1 MIAWFTRNSVA
12 ANLLMFTI
20 IMGGILAFYQT
31 VSVEL
36 FPTSEP
42 ETVTISVALRGATPE
57 DIELG
62 VAVRIEEAI
71 HDLEGIEKLT
81 SHSREGATSTIIE
94 IERGY
99 DAREMLSDIK
109 SRIDAINTFPAD
121 AEKPVISLQQFNFPV
136 IDVVVS
142 GDAGE
147 DEIQFYAEQVREDI
161 LRLGDVSQVE
171 LRLVREYEVSIEIA
185 QDTLRNYGL
194 TLERVA
200 RSVQE
205 ASLDVS
211 AGNVRT
217 EGGDILIRSKGQAY
231 HRDDFATIVVGS
243 NADGSVITLG
253 EVAHIDDGF
262 SESGLESD
270 FDGKSSAFVS
280 VSRVGSQSVI
290 QIAKKVKNYIEEQQ
304 ALLPRGISLSYWD
317 DDSAYL
323 KNRIETLVRNML
335 QGGVLVVILLAVFLR
350 PAVAFWVVIGI
361 PISFIGCFMVLGAVG
376 ITINMM
382 SVFGFILV
390 LGLVVDDAIVTGESI
405 YARLETGESGV
416 EAATRGAQRVAIPV
430 TFGVLTTI
438 AAFSPLAFMEGFL
451 GRVIAPLPVVVA
463 SVLFISL
470 IETKFIL
477 PAHLKHLKPLDPN
490 KANKG
495 WRRWQYKIS
504 NGFEGA
510 ILTHYGPIL
519 LGALRNRYAVLA
531 GFLGVFAVIVALLS
545 SGWIRFTFMPRV
557 PAETVVASVTMP
569 VGTPFEVTDRHI
581 TKIAEHARALQE
593 RYTNGRGESAI
604 KHILAVTGSQRSGNT
619 GPHLGQVAIEMY
631 PLEKR
636 PVALESH
643 DLSKEMR
650 KLIGVIPGA
659 EELAFRS
666 EIFSTGS
673 PVHVQLRGNS
683 FERLSDVASQIKDRL
698 RTYPTVFDIRDSY
711 FQGKQELNVELSDE
725 GRVLGLTRAGLL
737 SQISQAFQGFEAQ
750 RIQRGRDDVRVLVR
764 LPRSERG
771 TLATLDSMLIN
782 LPSGQ
787 QAPLSH
793 LAALK
798 PATGPAQI
806 TRIDRYRVVDVTAD
820 FDKGETNAVA
830 LTADIE
836 AYVQNVLANYPDITY
851 TLEGEARE
859 QRDTTSSL
867 GVSLVAL
874 LFFIYC
880 MLALP
885 LRSYFLPVVV
895 MSVIPFALVG
905 AVLGH
910 VIMGHDMTMLSYMGL
925 MALVGVV

>member
-335 QGGVLVVILLAVFLR
+335 
-350 PAVAFWVVIGI
+350 
-361 PISFIGCFMVLGAVG
+361 
-376 ITINMM
+376 
-382 SVFGFILV
+382 
-390 LGLVVDDAIVTGESI
+390 
-405 YARLETGESGV
+405 
-416 EAATRGAQRVAIPV
+416 
-430 TFGVLTTI
+430 
-438 AAFSPLAFMEGFL
+438 
-451 GRVIAPLPVVVA
+451 
-463 SVLFISL
+463 
-470 IETKFIL
+470 
-477 PAHLKHLKPLDPN
+477 
-490 KANKG
+490 
-495 WRRWQYKIS
+495 
-504 NGFEGA
+504 
-510 ILTHYGPIL
+510 
-519 LGALRNRYAVLA
+519 
-531 GFLGVFAVIVALLS
+531 
-545 SGWIRFTFMPRV
+545 
-557 PAETVVASVTMP
+557 
-569 VGTPFEVTDRHI
+569 
-581 TKIAEHARALQE
+581 
-593 RYTNGRGESAI
+593 
-604 KHILAVTGSQRSGNT
+604 
-619 GPHLGQVAIEMY
+619 
-631 PLEKR
+631 
-636 PVALESH
+636 
-643 DLSKEMR
+643 
-650 KLIGVIPGA
+650 
-659 EELAFRS
+659 
-666 EIFSTGS
+666 
-673 PVHVQLRGNS
+673 
-683 FERLSDVASQIKDRL
+683 
-698 RTYPTVFDIRDSY
+698 
-711 FQGKQELNVELSDE
+711 
-725 GRVLGLTRAGLL
+725 
-737 SQISQAFQGFEAQ
+737 
-750 RIQRGRDDVRVLVR
+750 
-764 LPRSERG
+764 
-771 TLATLDSMLIN
+771 
-782 LPSGQ
+782 
-787 QAPLSH
+787 
-793 LAALK
+793 
-798 PATGPAQI
+798 
-806 TRIDRYRVVDVTAD
+806 
-820 FDKGETNAVA
+820 
-830 LTADIE
+830 
-836 AYVQNVLANYPDITY
+836 
-851 TLEGEARE
+851 
-859 QRDTTSSL
+859 
-867 GVSLVAL
+867 
-874 LFFIYC
+874 
-880 MLALP
+880 
-885 LRSYFLPVVV
+885 
-895 MSVIPFALVG
+895 
-905 AVLGH
+905 
-910 VIMGHDMTMLSYMGL
+910 
-925 MALVGVV
+925 